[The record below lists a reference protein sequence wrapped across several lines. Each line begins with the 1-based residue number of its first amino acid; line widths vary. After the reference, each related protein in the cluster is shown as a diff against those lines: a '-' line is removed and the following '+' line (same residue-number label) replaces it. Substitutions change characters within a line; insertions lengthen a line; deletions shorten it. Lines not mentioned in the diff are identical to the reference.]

1 MQSRSTPRE
10 PLIKRLT
17 RLEPAPPWGGGTVL
31 LMTVS
36 AFLLLIA
43 GSFVALT
50 WLPATPEAKLFG
62 WGLGGI
68 AIIALVVMRIR
79 QRPEQREA
87 LRLRPTGTPLPFVLF
102 IAVGFALAFDLLS
115 LVVTGG
121 AFLTAPE
128 LIGAEAQGALI
139 TWVLAVLVLVII
151 QPISEELVFRGY
163 GFPWLRT
170 AFGAWP
176 GLLLASALSAAF
188 HFLIFPPDYSQTQ
201 PGIGSFPALW
211 FGLILPFLAGMV
223 ISATRAVTGSTR
235 AAIIAH
241 AGFGLFAVLKLLA
254 LAG

>member
-1 MQSRSTPRE
+1 MQTRSTPRE
-10 PLIKRLT
+10 PLLKRLT

-31 LMTVS
+31 VMTVS

-43 GSFVALT
+43 GSFAALA

-62 WGLGGI
+62 WGLGG
-68 AIIALVVMRIR
+68 AGLIALITLRLR
-79 QRPEQREA
+79 NRPEHRAA

-102 IAVGFALAFDLLS
+102 IAVGFALTLDLLS

-121 AFLTAPE
+121 AFLTTPE
-128 LIGAEAQGALI
+128 LIGAETQGSLV

-163 GFPWLRT
+163 AFPWLR
-170 AFGAWP
+170 ASFGAWP
-176 GLLLASALSAAF
+176 GLLLASALSAVF
-188 HFLIFPPDYSQTQ
+188 HFLIYPPDYSVTQ
-201 PGIGSFPALW
+201 PGLGSFPAIW
-211 FGLILPFLAGMV
+211 FGLLLPFLAGLI
-223 ISATRAVTGSTR
+223 ISSTRAVTGSTR
-235 AAIIAH
+235 AAIVAH